1 MVDYGATWISLEH
14 KLMLQMVKDLGI
26 QTYTQY
32 FDGLTIYGVGPDNY
46 EKVESLTDY
55 YKNYK
60 KDIQKLLDKIDAIKT
75 SFETLIEQN
84 ENRSYSGSIDDLG
97 ELKSPLL
104 KKKKISEYSMLNEY
118 IEYYDHLTVRDFIRN

>member
-14 KLMLQMVKDLGI
+14 KLMLKMVRDLGI

-32 FDGLTIYGVGPDNY
+32 FDGLTIYGVDPDKY

-75 SFETLIEQN
+75 SFETLI
-84 ENRSYSGSIDDLG
+84 
-97 ELKSPLL
+97 
-104 KKKKISEYSMLNEY
+104 
-118 IEYYDHLTVRDFIRN
+118 